1 MCDIVKDG
9 GSGGDEVVSDEKEQ
23 APLVVQDLIE
33 PGHYNMR
40 MFTLILTP
48 PPPLL
53 PLPFLSLSG
62 NIARLFKQSDDAI
75 DIIIKLLSDTHVNN
89 MEPRPDGECYTL
101 SMSARLMNVINT
113 L

>member
-40 MFTLILTP
+40 MFTLILTS
-48 PPPLL
+48 
-53 PLPFLSLSG
+53 PLPSPPLSLSPSFLSQE
-62 NIARLFKQSDDAI
+62 I
-75 DIIIKLLSDTHVNN
+75 LLDCSNRVT
-89 MEPRPDGECYTL
+89 ML
-101 SMSARLMNVINT
+101 
-113 L
+113 